1 MMPNIM
7 MPNITNLAEL
17 NIHISLPAQTIFS
30 VGGFHVTNSMLTGT
44 LSLVIFVAVFGYV
57 SWMVRHG
64 RYNRFVGFIQWAFE
78 AIAGQIDSVIADKKL
93 VRRITPLGITL
104 FFYVIISYW
113 MSVLPG
119 LDTVTVNDVPLIR
132 SIAADLNFTFAIT
145 IIAFIT
151 VQLYA
156 IRQHGII
163 GNLWRYLKNPFKQGG
178 IATFEGL
185 LELIG
190 EVSRYSALSL
200 RLFGNCFAGEI
211 LLVIIGVLTSW
222 FSVAT
227 LPVFMG
233 FELFIGLIQAYVFFI
248 LTVIFTA
255 LAIDAHGHNEAAP
268 EHTALPGSDHSTQ
281 ATHTPVALE
290 E

>member
-1 MMPNIM
+1 ML
-7 MPNITNLAEL
+7 TDTAALD
-17 NIHISLPAQTIFS
+17 IHISLPAQTLFTI
-30 VGGFHVTNSMLTGT
+30 GGFGVTNAMVTGT
-44 LSLVIFVAVFGYV
+44 LSLVIFLVVFVYT
-57 SWMVRHG
+57 SQMVKRG
-64 RYNRFVGFIQWAFE
+64 KYNRFVGFMQWAFE
-78 AIAGQIDSVIADKKL
+78 GMVGQIDSVIADKKL
-93 VRRITPLGITL
+93 ARRITPLGITL

-113 MSVLPG
+113 MSILPG
-119 LDTVTVNDVPLIR
+119 LDTITLHGVPVIR

-151 VQLYA
+151 VQAYA
-156 IRQHGII
+156 IRQHGVF
-163 GNLWRYLKNPFKQGG
+163 GNLWRYLKNPFKAGG

-211 LLVIIGVLTSW
+211 LLVIIGVLTSYA
-222 FSVAT
+222 SVAT
-227 LPVFMG
+227 LPIFMG

-248 LTVIFTA
+248 LTIIFTA
-255 LAIDAHGHNEAAP
+255 LAIDTHVTHDEATPDHTSTEHSPSAH
-268 EHTALPGSDHSTQ
+268 SK
-281 ATHTPVALE
+281 TPALE